1 MARIVTAVVLY
12 NGLTNEWVG
21 DQATPQTIN
30 INCERLQAYSPR
42 PVWLQRWLGA
52 GDGTL
57 IMYQPTFELTSS
69 DVAAYGGNMV
79 QGLWIQQDNLSAM
92 IDVASMSAFLE
103 ACNGCC
109 DDDVAVPLAR
119 YYTSGVP
126 AFSAPTSATYC
137 IARVDAGDGTAAA
150 DFSLAYF
157 SAQGVQLEFM
167 RSHASGISYYQV
179 TSNIVPQAIGTDVV
193 TAGACVRQ

>member
-1 MARIVTAVVLY
+1 MARLVTAVVLY

-21 DQATPQTIN
+21 DQATPTTIT

-42 PVWLQRWLGA
+42 PVWLQRWLA
-52 GDGTL
+52 PGDGTL
-57 IMYQPTFELTSS
+57 VMYQPTFELTSA

-79 QGLWIQQDNLSAM
+79 QGIWIQQDNLSAM
-92 IDVASMSAFLE
+92 IDVASINAFLE

-126 AFSAPTSATYC
+126 AFAAPTVSNYC
-137 IARVDAGDGTAAA
+137 IARVDAGDATAFN
-150 DFSLAYF
+150 DFALAYF
-157 SAQGVQLEFM
+157 STQGVSDVSM
-167 RSHASGISYYQV
+167 RSHASGISYYDV
-179 TSNIVPQAIGTDVV
+179 TSALVPQAIGTDVV
-193 TAGACVRQ
+193 TVGACVRQ